1 MRSAARLL
9 SEVLLRPGI
18 EHFGPDDLRSI
29 RSPDVVLDLDPPPGG
44 TAFPTD
50 PRLVVAV
57 RSGEAFGRSVEC
69 GLSGGEVVRLPSARV
84 DVEIDNGFRRRPSIG
99 NRATAMLTMAARRR
113 LKSAERDHEADETDL
128 VVGLDVLARA
138 GGPTGREE
146 VASVFDRRK
155 PGTIGD
161 DWLEWYRTNARFE
174 GDGDPRLDEVA
185 DFIER
190 PSSNRFSRFRSLF
203 LADPVLLPLGAIR
216 TPPSGVGSWIDFL
229 ESLTP
234 HLDTSKRI
242 CGVIGSA
249 LVLEADRLVEQ
260 LTLATTTPDWSFQSS
275 SLLRLV
281 PGRENIDRSLLSTL
295 VHVSLAAKSG
305 VELDSLL
312 PRRLET
318 PLEWRGFGSKAIDEG
333 VEPSTMRFYDPGRG
347 RLASDL
353 IENWLLLM
361 EQRTPASG
369 QFEIQPEHYS
379 GGIEAIEHLLGCIVD
394 DLQIRASGRA
404 VRLRPWPAGCDF
416 ALSIRYDV
424 DRPVSSARVSELA
437 ELQRQRCGDECG
449 SWFMLADAGH
459 SAVAVSSLA
468 RTDQEIG
475 RHACDLDRDSF
486 AGEGVTVHSSQWS
499 RYWEGRRS
507 IEAIEAGNA
516 DYGESMQ
523 FTACTA
529 RRAWLGS
536 GAASVWCTPLHF
548 PLEGTVDQAD
558 LAYFDRQRPA
568 FDRIRHQG
576 GHLVIGAHPD
586 CEPSLLES
594 LLDRIDLDRVWMA
607 PIGRVVDRA
616 RSLGT
621 SAGVQLRFSGDRVEA
636 RAEWPIDG
644 LVVEVEDANGVKT
657 YSAPNLA
664 AEWRLL
670 CLEGTQGN

>member
-44 TAFPTD
+44 TAFSTD

-57 RSGEAFGRSVEC
+57 RSGKAFGRSVEC
-69 GLSGGEVVRLPSARV
+69 GMSGGEVVRLPSARV
-84 DVEIDNGFRRRPSIG
+84 DVEIDNGFQCRPSIR
-99 NRATAMLTMAARRR
+99 NRATAMLTMAVRRR
-113 LKSAERDHEADETDL
+113 LRSAERDHKADETDL
-128 VVGLDVLARA
+128 VVGLEVLARA
-138 GGPTGREE
+138 GGSTVREE
-146 VASVFDRRK
+146 VASVFERRGV
-155 PGTIGD
+155 GTIGD
-161 DWLEWYRTNARFE
+161 DWLEWYRDNARLE
-174 GDGDPRLDEVA
+174 GGGDPRLDEVA

-190 PSSNRFSRFRSLF
+190 PAANRFSRFRSLF

-216 TPPSGVGSWIDFL
+216 TPSRAHGSWMEFL
-229 ESLTP
+229 ESLVP
-234 HLDTSKRI
+234 HLDRSKRI
-242 CGVIGSA
+242 CAVIGA
-249 LVLEADRLVEQ
+249 AMVLGADRLVDR
-260 LTLATTTPDWSFQSS
+260 LLLATSTPDWSFQSS

-281 PGRENIDRSLLSTL
+281 PGRENIDRSLLSAL

-305 VELDSLL
+305 VEVDSLL
-312 PRRLET
+312 PRRRET
-318 PLEWRGFGSKAIDEG
+318 PLEWRGFGSKGIDEG
-333 VEPSTMRFYDPGRG
+333 VEPSTMRFYDPDRG
-347 RLASDL
+347 TLASDL

-361 EQRTPASG
+361 EQRTPTRG

-379 GGIEAIEHLLGCIVD
+379 GGIEAVEHLLGCIVD

-404 VRLRPWPAGCDF
+404 VRLRPWPAGRDF

-424 DRPVSSARVSELA
+424 DRPVSSTRVSELA
-437 ELQRQRCGDECG
+437 ELQRRRCGDECG
-449 SWFMLADAGH
+449 SWFLLTDAGH
-459 SAVAVSSLA
+459 SMMVASSLA
-468 RTDQEIG
+468 GTGQEIG

-486 AGEGVTVHSSQWS
+486 SGEGVTVHSSQWS

-507 IEAIEAGNA
+507 IEAIVTGNA

-558 LAYFDRQRPA
+558 LAYFDRQRSA
-568 FDRIRHQG
+568 FDRIRRQG

-586 CEPSLLES
+586 CEPSLLEA

-607 PIGRVVDRA
+607 PIGRVVGRL

-621 SAGVQLRFSGDRVEA
+621 TAGVQVRFSGDGVEA
-636 RAEWPIDG
+636 RADWPIDG

-657 YSAPNLA
+657 YSARNLV
-664 AEWRLL
+664 AEWGLL
-670 CLEGTQGN
+670 GLEGTQDP